1 MVFTNNELFEACA
14 EARAPGLTF
23 EIYAQVW
30 DALCRWIHH
39 TVDECGQGVN
49 IPHFIKV
56 TWAGSQYKD
65 GGAST
70 ASSPSKRGL
79 LSAAHG
85 YMRRP
90 HVLVHEAFLR
100 QYDVKFRRPAELP
113 EAKCEEIHFI
123 KVAIMYGQTNGRQK
137 LSKDLVSSALKR
149 MVSKIGEM
157 FQARAD
163 IEISFAV
170 GRLFGRN
177 GQAAFLM
184 ESKYVPEGVD
194 MRSAAQ
200 GNPFNPLP
208 MLPQHGRRSMGS
220 GCTPRT
226 VGGRSVGGRSLAS
239 RGASECAHRVIPSTP
254 STLRMLVVNKK
265 EGQETSLKSNVNLP
279 PMADSNDAAPGSQDP
294 PPHAPHASKS
304 RDADDKPRPPRPSTG
319 VVGGDTGSTFL
330 LTAVPETQGGEREG
344 AERRRER
351 EGTNGSKLRPASQGG
366 GGKKA
371 LATPRSEVSFHAQ
384 GIIQPSGAAAVRHAG
399 VCVSNKKMIMICK

>member
-14 EARAPGLTF
+14 ETRAPGLTF

-49 IPHFIKV
+49 IPHFLRI

-65 GGAST
+65 GRVSS
-70 ASSPSKRGL
+70 ASSPSKQGP

-85 YMRRP
+85 YVRRP
-90 HVLVHEAFLR
+90 HVLVHEGFLR

-113 EAKCEEIHFI
+113 EAKCEELHFV

-137 LSKDLVSSALKR
+137 LSKDLMSTALKR

-163 IEISFAV
+163 VEISFAI

-184 ESKYVPEGVD
+184 ESKYVPEGVE

-208 MLPQHGRRSMGS
+208 MLPQHGRRSTVGS
-220 GCTPRT
+220 ATPRT

-265 EGQETSLKSNVNLP
+265 EGQETSLKSNVTLP
-279 PMADSNDAAPGSQDP
+279 PVTDSNDAAWGSEDRLP
-294 PPHAPHASKS
+294 RVPDASKS
-304 RDADDKPRPPRPSTG
+304 RDAGDKRPVRPSTG
-319 VVGGDTGSTFL
+319 ALHGGDTGSTFL
-330 LTAVPETQGGEREG
+330 LTAVPEETQADVKKQRGGGAVGEG
-344 AERRRER
+344 GKA
-351 EGTNGSKLRPASQGG
+351 RPATQAG
-366 GGKKA
+366 GGKRA
-371 LATPRSEVSFHAQ
+371 VATPRSEVSFDAR
-384 GIIQPSGAAAVRHAG
+384 GAPGERARTGGKASLGLSVLGKERE
-399 VCVSNKKMIMICK
+399 K